1 MMSGVTLHS
10 CCVQGPEI
18 LLPFDPTSAT
28 KHARVSLKRLFPS
41 GVALALA
48 LSRDVTETYIYNYLT
63 TKTPILLVSF
73 TPDVVSKLTVFIRI
87 IMRMSYR

>member
-1 MMSGVTLHS
+1 M
-10 CCVQGPEI
+10 
-18 LLPFDPTSAT
+18 
-28 KHARVSLKRLFPS
+28 
-41 GVALALA
+41 ALALA